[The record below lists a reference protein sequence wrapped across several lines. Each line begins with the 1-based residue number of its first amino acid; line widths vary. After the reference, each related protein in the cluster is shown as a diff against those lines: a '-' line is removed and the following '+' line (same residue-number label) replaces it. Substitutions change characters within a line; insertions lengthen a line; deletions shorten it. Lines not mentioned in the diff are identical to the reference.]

1 MVKKDMWKLV
11 VMIQGVLDAAPIR
24 PLRKDLEDA
33 NVSVCS
39 MTD

>member
-11 VMIQGVLDAAPIR
+11 VMIQGVLDASPIR
-24 PLRKDLEDA
+24 PLREDLKDA
-33 NVSVCS
+33 NVSVS